1 MRSIIYKEWIKI
13 RWALSGILVLG
24 IIALGMMFLRVR
36 HDIIFVDAAN
46 YWYSFLFRGTPY
58 YNLLKYIP
66 LVGGLG
72 LAIAQYFPE
81 TVSRRIKLTFHL
93 PVSENEILLKMHLFG
108 AACLFVIFLLLIV
121 TFLIIS
127 GMFFPSDI
135 YFPSLISI
143 LPWFLGGLAAY
154 FMSALVLLE
163 PIWLYRGIFTVLGG
177 GFISLFY
184 YNSVIGGYKPV
195 IVTLLVLTLG
205 ASVTILFSGY
215 RFRKGEM

>member
-13 RWALSGILVLG
+13 RWALSGILVLE

-58 YNLLKYIP
+58 YSILKYLP

-93 PVSENEILLKMHLFG
+93 PVSENEILIKMHLFG
-108 AACLFVIFLLLIV
+108 AACLIVIFLVLIF
-121 TFLIIS
+121 TFLILS
-127 GMFFPSDI
+127 RMFFPSDI

-154 FMSALVLLE
+154 FISALVLLE
-163 PIWLYRGIFTVLGG
+163 PIWLYRGFFTVLGG

-184 YNSVIGGYKPV
+184 YNTVIGGYKPV
-195 IVTLLVLTLG
+195 IVTLLVLTFL